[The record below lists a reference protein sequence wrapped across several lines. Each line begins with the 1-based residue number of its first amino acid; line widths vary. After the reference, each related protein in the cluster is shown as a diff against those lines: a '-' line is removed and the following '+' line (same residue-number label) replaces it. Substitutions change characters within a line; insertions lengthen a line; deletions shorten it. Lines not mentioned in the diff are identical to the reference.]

1 MKIAVRGGHNF
12 LATGCEGLINEV
24 VEDRKVK
31 DSVIKYLKQL
41 GHEVLDVTPGN
52 MDEDSDLA
60 YGVNKANAWG
70 ADLFV
75 SIHFNKAYISYNG
88 KIGAEC
94 LVYSKSDNITL
105 DEEVAT
111 RIQNTLDALGL
122 TGPENKSRGVKED
135 KELYELRATKMA
147 SIIVETCF
155 VEATEDVALY
165 KRLGPDAIGK
175 AIAEAI
181 SNKKLE
187 VNKSIFPLPLK
198 MKSDAMSYDGEV
210 KIFNKGDLL
219 TADAENQ
226 WAYAIELDGKRC
238 WVEKA
243 NVELLGPTDERYQ
256 RFRLKVKEYP
266 CRAWSKE
273 IKPFYKDELITV
285 IFEMSGYYALD
296 IDGVRAYIRKNAV
309 TNR

>member
-52 MDEDSDLA
+52 MDSDSDLS
-60 YGVNKANAWG
+60 YGVNKANSWG
-70 ADLFV
+70 ADLFI
-75 SIHFNKAYISYNG
+75 SDHFNKAYNSYNG
-88 KIGAEC
+88 ALGTEVWI
-94 LVYSKSDNITL
+94 YSKSDNITL
-105 DEEVAT
+105 DEEVGA
-111 RIQNTLDALGL
+111 RIVKAMAGLGFK
-122 TGPENKSRGVKED
+122 NRGVKES

-165 KRLGPDAIGK
+165 RKLGPDAIGK

-181 SNKKLE
+181 SNKKIE
-187 VNKSIFPLPLK
+187 VSKFPLPLK

-210 KIFNKGDLL
+210 KIFNKDDLL

-243 NVELLGPTDERYQ
+243 NVKLLELTNDRYK
-256 RFRLKVKEYP
+256 RFRLQVTEYP
-266 CRAWSKE
+266 CRVFAKE
-273 IKPFYKDELITV
+273 IKPFYTGEAITV
-285 IFEMSGYYALD
+285 QWEMSGYYALD
-296 IDGVRAYIRKNAV
+296 IDGARAYIRKNA
-309 TNR
+309 TMNR